1 MKPTTSRRQRNRQF
15 TAEEIARIVHLYTID
30 WPLHQIAS
38 DIRCD
43 TRLVS
48 GWLAE
53 NGFPL
58 RSRLRIATDD
68 ERATVERM
76 YSKGIPKDQIA
87 AAVGVGYP
95 ILARWLSEWGLTE
108 TAQLRPTDEQ
118 EALLRRLF
126 AEGVSVQSMS
136 VHPEIQRT
144 RKVVGRWLGLIGL
157 SVSDR
162 KAALLAEIQERN
174 RAKSETRR
182 KRRPKPEISEVV
194 QAPATPKKE
203 KGVAVRISQPAQP
216 STKLP
221 AGHMSIMERFRR
233 GVYDPQPV
241 NLEGYRVKHLGEG
254 PAHQGMDVEELLSVK
269 VESDRFG

>member
-1 MKPTTSRRQRNRQF
+1 MKPTPSRRQRNRQF
-15 TAEEIARIVHLYTID
+15 TPDETARIVNLYTKD

-53 NGFPL
+53 NGFPQ

-68 ERATVERM
+68 QRATVERM
-76 YSKGIPKDQIA
+76 YSKGIPKDKIA

-95 ILARWLSEWGLTE
+95 ILARWLKEWDLTE
-108 TAQLRPTDEQ
+108 TAQLRPTGEQ

-126 AEGVSVQSMS
+126 AEGVSVQAMS

-157 SVSDR
+157 SVPDR
-162 KAALLAEIQERN
+162 KAALLAEIQGRN
-174 RAKSETRR
+174 RAKSEARR
-182 KRRPKPEISEVV
+182 KRRPKAGISEVV
-194 QAPATPKKE
+194 QAPPKRE
-203 KGVAVRISQPAQP
+203 KGIAVRISQPAQP

-221 AGHMSIMERFRR
+221 AGHLSIMEKFRK

-241 NLEGYRVKHLGEG
+241 SLDGYRVRHLGEG
-254 PAHQGMDVEELLSVK
+254 PAYQGMDVEELLGIK

>member
-1 MKPTTSRRQRNRQF
+1 MKPNPTHRQRNRQF
-15 TAEEIARIVHLYTID
+15 TTEEIARIVHLYTKD

-68 ERATVERM
+68 QRATVERM
-76 YSKGIPKDQIA
+76 YSKGMPKDKIA

-95 ILARWLSEWGLTE
+95 ILARWLKEWDLTE

-118 EALLRRLF
+118 EALLRQLF

-162 KAALLAEIQERN
+162 KAALLAKIRASN
-174 RAKSETRR
+174 RAESEARR

-194 QAPATPKKE
+194 QAQATPKKE
-203 KGVAVRISQPAQP
+203 KGVAVRISSPAQP

-221 AGHMSIMERFRR
+221 AGHMSIMERFRK

-241 NLEGYRVKHLGEG
+241 NLDGYRVRHLGEG